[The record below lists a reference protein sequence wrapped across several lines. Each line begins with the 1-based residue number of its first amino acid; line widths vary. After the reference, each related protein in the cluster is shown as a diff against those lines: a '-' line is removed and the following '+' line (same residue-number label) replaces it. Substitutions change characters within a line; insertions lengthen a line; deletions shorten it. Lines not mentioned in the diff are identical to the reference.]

1 MKISS
6 ATSVGKVRPLNED
19 SFYVSEESLNGA
31 VLAVVADGMGG
42 HNAGEVAS
50 AEAVKII
57 KDGINCS
64 NSDTKKALCDAID
77 IANATIYKMSV
88 KNPQLHGMGT
98 TVTACVIC
106 ENKLTAAHVGDS
118 RLYLLRDGEIKQVT
132 KDHSLVEM
140 LIENG
145 TITKEAAKSHPQKN
159 VITRAIGTDNTV
171 EADTYEFSVT
181 EGDIILLCSDGL
193 TNMVDEEKILSL
205 VWGKK
210 SFENLA
216 LKLIKEAEGAGG
228 FDNITAV
235 LIKL

>member
-6 ATSVGKVRPLNED
+6 ATSVGKVRSLNED
-19 SFYVSEESLNGA
+19 SFYASSESLGGA

-57 KDGINCS
+57 KDSIT
-64 NSDTKKALCDAID
+64 DTDTDVKKSLCDAVD
-77 IANATIYKMSV
+77 IANDTIYKMSV
-88 KNPQLHGMGT
+88 KNPKLHGMGT
-98 TVTACVIC
+98 TVTACVID
-106 ENKLTAAHVGDS
+106 KGQLTIAHVGDS
-118 RLYLLRDGEIKQVT
+118 RLYLLRNGEILQMT

-145 TITKEAAKSHPQKN
+145 TITKEDAKNHPQKN
-159 VITRAIGTDNTV
+159 VITRAIGTANTIDT
-171 EADTYEFSVT
+171 DTYEFSVK

-193 TNMVDEEKILSL
+193 TNMVDEEKILSI
-205 VWGKK
+205 VWGEN

-216 LKLIKEAEGAGG
+216 QKLIKEAENAGG
-228 FDNITAV
+228 LDNITAV